1 MNDFLNNILS
11 IYARIGPGSLALAG
25 LLASIAIALYAL
37 HLRFKTKGVAA
48 VLALCKWLAVFGMLR
63 ALDAHLPHDAYD
75 TTLFI
80 LSGVAMWMAF
90 RALLSVYATVYLG
103 RIKHRPANK
112 ILLNLLSLFAALL
125 LLAYGLRSLFDVDV
139 SSLLTSSA
147 ILTAVIGFSLQD
159 TIGSL
164 FSGILLQAERPF
176 SVGDWIKVG
185 ESEGQVTSISWRYTT
200 LITSANDK
208 ILIPNNSMAKE
219 RIVNYSRPTSSV
231 NVVVSVPAPLD
242 APPVKVKSALQD
254 VLRKASLVD
263 KTPVPTVR
271 LAEIGPDC
279 LTYRLSFYTPSFD
292 ASTQARNEVLSG
304 AWYEFM
310 RQRIE
315 FPMTRRQILPARR
328 KTASY
333 TDELDIESLVSGASL
348 FKGMPLEELEL
359 LAQCAAIRV
368 YQPQAHIVERGQTG
382 TTMFIIA
389 AGEVSISGT
398 NGTEVARL
406 GPGNVFGEMALL
418 TGEPRTANVTAV
430 DPVTCLEIDREAF
443 RLVLEKSPVLL
454 ANVHRVFEER
464 ASQHRD
470 MPHKGAPKSSK
481 KLFKHFQRIFW

>member
-1 MNDFLNNILS
+1 MNDFPGNILS
-11 IYARIGPGSLALAG
+11 VLARIEPDSLALAG
-25 LLASIAIALYAL
+25 FLAALAIALHAL
-37 HLRFKTKGVAA
+37 HLRFRTKGVAG
-48 VLALCKWLAVFGMLR
+48 VLALCKWLAIFGILR
-63 ALDAHLPHDAYD
+63 ALDAHLLHDAYD
-75 TTLFI
+75 TALFI
-80 LSGVAMWMAF
+80 LSGVALWMAF

-112 ILLNLLSLFAALL
+112 ILLSLLSLFTALL

-185 ESEGQVTSISWRYTT
+185 ESEGQVASISWRYTA
-200 LITSANDK
+200 LITGSNDK

-219 RIVNYSRPTSSV
+219 RVINYSRPTNAV
-231 NVVVSVPAPLD
+231 NVVVSLPAPVD

-254 VLRKASLVD
+254 VLRKVSLVNN
-263 KTPVPTVR
+263 TPAPTVR

-279 LTYRLSFYTPSFD
+279 LTYRLSFYTSNFD
-292 ASTQARNEVLSG
+292 ATAQARNEVLSG
-304 AWYEFM
+304 VWYEFM

-315 FPMTRRQILPARR
+315 FPMTRRQILPSRR

-333 TDELDIESLVSGASL
+333 TAEFDIESLLGGASL
-348 FKGMPLEELEL
+348 FKGMPLEDLEL
-359 LAQCAAIRV
+359 LAQCAAIRS
-368 YQPQAHIVERGQTG
+368 YQPQVRIVERGQTG
-382 TTMFIIA
+382 TTMFIIT
-389 AGEVSISGT
+389 AGEVSVSDI
-398 NGTEVARL
+398 NGNEVVRL

-418 TGEPRTANVTAV
+418 TGEPRTADVTAV
-430 DPVTCLEIDREAF
+430 VPVTCLEIDRDAF
-443 RLVLEKSPVLL
+443 RLVLQKNPTLL

-464 ASQHRD
+464 VSQHRNAS
-470 MPHKGAPKSSK
+470 HKGEQESTR
-481 KLFKHFQRIFW
+481 KLFKHFRRIFW